1 MADSALTFN
10 EHDIHLI
17 TKELQISP
25 DNTPVKDTLFHKKD
39 LQSELLE
46 FKPDF
51 CNININEILDSCQS
65 KPLTKSQI
73 LLIIIILGN
82 FKPKVDLKIKNTSK
96 FFWLQ
101 VLKCKIFRVNVF
113 QNKYNSS
120 SLCKL
125 WRKLYKVNMQKI
137 YLLINEHKNEINEN
151 KFLK

>member
-1 MADSALTFN
+1 MVESALTFN

-17 TKELQISP
+17 TKELQGSP
-25 DNTPVKDTLFHKKD
+25 DNTPIKDTLFQKKD

-46 FKPDF
+46 FRPDF
-51 CNININEILDSCQS
+51 CNMSINDILDSCPD
-65 KPLTKSQI
+65 KNLTKSQI

-82 FKPKVDLKIKNTSK
+82 FKPKIDIKIKNTSK

-101 VLKCKIFRVNVF
+101 VLKCKIFRVNIF
-113 QNKYNSS
+113 KNKYNSS

-137 YLLINEHKNEINEN
+137 YQLINEHKKEINEN

>member
-1 MADSALTFN
+1 MVDSALTFN

-25 DNTPVKDTLFHKKD
+25 DNSPVKNTLFNKKD

-46 FKPDF
+46 YKPDF
-51 CNININEILDSCQS
+51 CNINISEILDSS
-65 KPLTKSQI
+65 KNKVLTKSDI

-82 FKPKVDLKIKNTSK
+82 FKPKIDLKIKNTSK

-101 VLKCKIFRVNVF
+101 VLKCKIFCVNIF

-137 YLLINEHKNEINEN
+137 YILISEHKNKINEN

>member
-1 MADSALTFN
+1 MVDSALTFN

-25 DNTPVKDTLFHKKD
+25 DNSPIKNTLFN
-39 LQSELLE
+39 
-46 FKPDF
+46 
-51 CNININEILDSCQS
+51 NINIREILDSS
-65 KPLTKSQI
+65 KNKVLTKSDI

-82 FKPKVDLKIKNTSK
+82 FKPKIDLKIKNTSK

-101 VLKCKIFRVNVF
+101 VLKCKIFRVNIF

-137 YLLINEHKNEINEN
+137 YILISEHKNKINEN

>member
-1 MADSALTFN
+1 MVDSALTFN

-25 DNTPVKDTLFHKKD
+25 DNSPVKNTLFNKKD

-46 FKPDF
+46 YKPDF
-51 CNININEILDSCQS
+51 CNINISEILDSS
-65 KPLTKSQI
+65 KNKVLTKSDI

-82 FKPKVDLKIKNTSK
+82 FKPKIDLKIKNTSK

-101 VLKCKIFRVNVF
+101 VLKCKIFRVNIF

-137 YLLINEHKNEINEN
+137 YILISEHKNKINEN

>member
-1 MADSALTFN
+1 MVDSALTFN

-25 DNTPVKDTLFHKKD
+25 DNSPIKNTLFNKKD

-46 FKPDF
+46 YKPDF
-51 CNININEILDSCQS
+51 CNINISEILDSS
-65 KPLTKSQI
+65 KNKVLTKSDI

-82 FKPKVDLKIKNTSK
+82 FKPKIDLKIKNTSK

-101 VLKCKIFRVNVF
+101 VLKCKIFRVNIF

-137 YLLINEHKNEINEN
+137 YILISEHKNKINEN

>member
-1 MADSALTFN
+1 MVDSALTFN

-25 DNTPVKDTLFHKKD
+25 DNSPVKNTLFNKKD

-46 FKPDF
+46 YKPDF
-51 CNININEILDSCQS
+51 CNINISEILDSS
-65 KPLTKSQI
+65 KNKVLTKSDI

-82 FKPKVDLKIKNTSK
+82 FKPKIDLKIKNTSK

-101 VLKCKIFRVNVF
+101 VLKCKIFRVNIF

-120 SLCKL
+120 SLGKL

-137 YLLINEHKNEINEN
+137 YILISEHKNKINEN